1 MSMAELAQDITDK
14 ILERMERSKKPI
26 PVGVSNRHIHLSQE
40 DWDTLF
46 GKGVNPRKFRSVVQP
61 GFYACYEVMTIEGP
75 KGKLDNVRLIAPH
88 RPGTQVEISKTDANA
103 LGAKPPVRDSGKLD
117 GSAPVK
123 ITGPKGTIELKQGLI
138 LARRHIH
145 FAPKEAQEFG
155 IQDGDVVRVRAGIGG
170 ERELVFEQVL
180 CRISDKFALE
190 FHLDT
195 DEANA
200 SLVKTGDTVYI
211 V

>member
-1 MSMAELAQDITDK
+1 MELAKDITEK
-14 ILERMERSKKPI
+14 IMERMERSKKPI
-26 PVGVSNRHIHLSQE
+26 PVGVSNRHIHTSQE
-40 DWDTLF
+40 DWDVLF
-46 GKGVNPRKFRSVVQP
+46 GKGTDPRKFRSVKQP
-61 GFYACYEVMTIEGP
+61 GFYACYETVSLEGP
-75 KGKLDNVRLIAPH
+75 KGKIENVRLIAPH
-88 RPGTQVEISKTDANA
+88 RPGTQVEVSRTDAMA

-123 ITGPKGTIELKQGLI
+123 IVGPKGTLEVRQGLI

-145 FAPKEAQEFG
+145 FAPKEAEEFG
-155 IQDGDVVRVRAGIGG
+155 IKDGDVVRVRAGIGG

-200 SLVKTGDTVYI
+200 SLVKSGDTVYI

>member
-1 MSMAELAQDITDK
+1 MELAKDITEK

-26 PVGVSNRHIHLSQE
+26 PVGVSNRHIHMSQE
-40 DWDTLF
+40 DWDVLF
-46 GKGVNPRKFRSVVQP
+46 GKGAEPRKFRSVKQP
-61 GFYACYEVMTIEGP
+61 GFYACYETVSLEGP
-75 KGKLDNVRLIAPH
+75 KGKIENVRLIAPH
-88 RPGTQVEISKTDANA
+88 RPGTQVEVSRTDAAA

-117 GSAPVK
+117 GSAPIK
-123 ITGPKGTIELKQGLI
+123 IVGPKGTLEVRQGLI

-145 FAPKEAQEFG
+145 FAPAEAADFG
-155 IQDGDVVRVRAGIGG
+155 IKDGDVVRVRAGIGG

-200 SLVKTGDTVYI
+200 SLVKSGDTVYI

>member
-1 MSMAELAQDITDK
+1 MELAKDITEK
-14 ILERMERSKKPI
+14 IMERMERSKKPI
-26 PVGVSNRHIHLSQE
+26 PVGVSNRHIHTSQE
-40 DWDTLF
+40 DWDVLF
-46 GKGVNPRKFRSVVQP
+46 GKGTDPRKFRSVKQP
-61 GFYACYEVMTIEGP
+61 GFYACYETVSLEGP
-75 KGKLDNVRLIAPH
+75 KGKIENVRLIAPH
-88 RPGTQVEISKTDANA
+88 RPGTQVEVSRTDAMA

-123 ITGPKGTIELKQGLI
+123 IVGPKGTLEVRQGLI

-145 FAPKEAQEFG
+145 FAPKEAEEFG
-155 IQDGDVVRVRAGIGG
+155 IKDGDVVRVRAGIGG

-200 SLVKTGDTVYI
+200 SLVKSGDTVFI

>member
-1 MSMAELAQDITDK
+1 MSELARDITET
-14 ILERMERSKKPI
+14 ILERMERSKMPV
-26 PVGVSNRHIHLSQE
+26 PVGVSNRHLHLSQE
-40 DWDTLF
+40 DWDKLF
-46 GKGVNPRKFRSVVQP
+46 GAGTQPRKFRSVVQP
-61 GFYACYEVMTIEGP
+61 GFYACYETVQVVGP

-88 RPGTQVEISKTDANA
+88 RPGTQVEVSKTDAA
-103 LGAKPPVRDSGKLD
+103 QLGAKPPVRDSGKLD
-117 GSAPVK
+117 GSAPCRLV
-123 ITGPKGTIELKQGLI
+123 GPMGELELRQGLI

-145 FAPKEAQEFG
+145 FAPKEAEAFG
-155 IQDGDVVRVRAGIGG
+155 IKDGDVVRVRAGIGG

-200 SLVKTGDTVYI
+200 ALVKTGDTVYI

>member
-1 MSMAELAQDITDK
+1 MELAKDITDK

-26 PVGVSNRHIHLSQE
+26 PVGVSNRHIHMSQE

-46 GKGVNPRKFRSVVQP
+46 GKGTQPRKFRSVRQP
-61 GFYACYEVMTIEGP
+61 GFYACYETVALEGP

-88 RPGTQVEISKTDANA
+88 RPGTQVEISRTDAAN
-103 LGAKPPVRDSGKLD
+103 LGSKPPVRDSGKLD
-117 GSAPVK
+117 GSAPIK
-123 ITGPKGTIELKQGLI
+123 IVGPKGTLEVPQGLI

-145 FAPKEAQEFG
+145 FAPAEAVEFG
-155 IQDGDVVRVRAGIGG
+155 IKDGDVVRVRAGIGG

-200 SLVKTGDTVYI
+200 ALVKSGDTVFI

>member
-1 MSMAELAQDITDK
+1 MELAKDITEK

-26 PVGVSNRHIHLSQE
+26 PVGVSNRHIHMSQE
-40 DWDTLF
+40 DWDVLF
-46 GKGVNPRKFRSVVQP
+46 GKGTDPRKFRSVRQP
-61 GFYACYEVMTIEGP
+61 GFYACYETVSLEGP
-75 KGKLDNVRLIAPH
+75 KGKIDNVRLIAPH
-88 RPGTQVEISKTDANA
+88 RPGTQVEISRTDAAA
-103 LGAKPPVRDSGKLD
+103 LGSKPPVRDSGKLD
-117 GSAPVK
+117 GSAPIK
-123 ITGPKGTIELKQGLI
+123 IVGPKGTLEVKQGLI

-145 FAPKEAQEFG
+145 FAPAEAVEFG
-155 IQDGDVVRVRAGIGG
+155 IKDGDVVRVRAGIGG

-200 SLVKTGDTVYI
+200 SLVKSGDTVYI

>member
-1 MSMAELAQDITDK
+1 MELAKDITDK

-40 DWDTLF
+40 DWDTIF
-46 GKGVNPRKFRSVVQP
+46 GRGVQPRKFRSVKQP
-61 GFYACYEVMTIEGP
+61 GFYACYEVVALEGP
-75 KGKLDNVRLIAPH
+75 KGRIENVRLIAPH
-88 RPGTQVEISKTDANA
+88 RPGTQVEVSRTDAAA
-103 LGAKPPVRDSGKLD
+103 LGAAPPVRDSGKLD
-117 GSAPVK
+117 GSASVK
-123 ITGPKGTIELKQGLI
+123 IVGPKGTLAVPQGLI

-145 FAPKEAQEFG
+145 FAPKEAEEFA
-155 IQDGDVVRVRAGIGG
+155 IKDGDVVRVRAGIGG
-170 ERELVFEQVL
+170 ARELVFEQVL

-200 SLVKTGDTVYI
+200 SLVKTGDAVYI

>member
-1 MSMAELAQDITDK
+1 MVMAELAKDITEK

-26 PVGVSNRHIHLSQE
+26 PVGVSNRHLHLSQE
-40 DWDTLF
+40 DWDVLF
-46 GKGVNPRKFRSVVQP
+46 GKGAQPRKFRSVVQP
-61 GFYACYEVMTIEGP
+61 GFYACYEVVALEGP
-75 KGKLDNVRLIAPH
+75 KGRIENVRLIAPH
-88 RPGTQVEISKTDANA
+88 RPGTQVEISKTDAAA
-103 LGAKPPVRDSGKLD
+103 LGAKPPVRDSGKLED
-117 GSAPVK
+117 SAPVK
-123 ITGPKGTIELKQGLI
+123 IIGPKGTLELKQGLI

-145 FAPKEAQEFG
+145 FAPKEAEEFG
-155 IQDGDVVRVRAGIGG
+155 IKDGDVVRVRAGIGG

-200 SLVKTGDTVYI
+200 SLVKTGDTVFI